1 MNYWDY
7 YNDTYNGMSEDDRL
21 SNGLWN
27 GCMSCVCVAAAFV
40 LLLVLCALTS
50 CTTTK
55 HITVPGMH
63 TDTLYISKM
72 QRDSIWLHDSI
83 HVTER
88 QQGDTFFVEVAK
100 WKTKY
105 IERLHTDT
113 LIEHHT
119 DSIPYPV
126 EVVKEVPR
134 ALTWWQKT
142 RMRCGEILI
151 AIFSI
156 AFIIVIVKITS
167 KFRL

>member
-1 MNYWDY
+1 MNYWDVY
-7 YNDTYNGMSEDDRL
+7 SDRCQGMNTEDRF
-21 SNGLWN
+21 WN
-27 GCMSCVCVAAAFV
+27 GCMSGVCVVVAIVIMFA
-40 LLLVLCALTS
+40 LCALTS

-55 HITVPGMH
+55 YVTVPETH

-105 IERLHTDT
+105 IERLRTDT

-119 DSIPYPV
+119 DSIHYPV

-134 ALTWWQKT
+134 KLTWWQQT
-142 RMRCGEILI
+142 RMRCGEALLTFLFIYI
-151 AIFSI
+151 IYSIYKIKRRIF
-156 AFIIVIVKITS
+156 V
-167 KFRL
+167 